1 MPSCLERGGLT
12 VPTGDRPRF
21 PANPSRMLGQVG
33 LYWLPGQQP
42 DEDPGVDITQA
53 QVWVSNQLHTRL
65 LCRSISLAASSIR
78 SGSSD
83 RELNSWRQAFM
94 KAVMSTAAASISA
107 SGRSNF
113 SEACL
118 RNLSREASNKANLG
132 SAGGTSIT
140 SADVPRRK
148 LSRRPE
154 GHSGGPLNSYPH
166 PPVQLVGHGKT
177 RP

>member
-1 MPSCLERGGLT
+1 
-12 VPTGDRPRF
+12 
-21 PANPSRMLGQVG
+21 
-33 LYWLPGQQP
+33 
-42 DEDPGVDITQA
+42 
-53 QVWVSNQLHTRL
+53 
-65 LCRSISLAASSIR
+65 
-78 SGSSD
+78 
-83 RELNSWRQAFM
+83 M
-94 KAVMSTAAASISA
+94 KAIMSTAAASISA

-132 SAGGTSIT
+132 RLGGRPLLGRR
-140 SADVPRRK
+140 PRRK

-166 PPVQLVGHGKT
+166 PPVRLVGHGKT

>member
-1 MPSCLERGGLT
+1 MGWVDRSRQRQTKIPSSSFQDAWE
-12 VPTGDRPRF
+12 
-21 PANPSRMLGQVG
+21 QVG

-65 LCRSISLAASSIR
+65 LCRSMSVAASPMR
-78 SGSSD
+78 SGSFD
-83 RELNSWRQAFM
+83 RELNSWRRAFM
-94 KAVMSTAAASISA
+94 KVVMSTAAASISA

-118 RNLSREASNKANLG
+118 RNLLREASNKANLG
-132 SAGGTSIT
+132 SAWGTSTTLLMSARNAEQAARRSLRRATKLLPT
-140 SADVPRRK
+140 S
-148 LSRRPE
+148 SCT
-154 GHSGGPLNSYPH
+154 
-166 PPVQLVGHGKT
+166 LVGYGKT